1 MAYSP
6 IAFIAPN
13 YRDYGTYWL
22 KVFLPGTTT
31 PKALSIDPAGSTT
44 FAKLQLNVN
53 GFFKSAGGALI
64 TPYVNG
70 AYDAFLFETE
80 AEADANNTAGATRIA
95 DNITAVAG
103 GGGGGGAVISVE
115 TKNTQTV
122 ISGQTVVTFLNTL
135 VQAASIFINGTGA
148 DDGRIHETDDY
159 ILRPDINSYTIEL
172 NSSYALGTRV
182 TAYNYGLTQAGNVAT
197 RFLKYKLS
205 DLVESIYDYNI
216 GIGVV
221 AHRGL
226 KGYAP
231 ENTIAAVYNSLN
243 KGHKAVEGD
252 VSWTSDN
259 VAIIM
264 HDTTVNR
271 TTNGTGNVSDL
282 TLAQIETLDA
292 GSWFSSIY
300 KNEKVPT
307 FEQWFDSIIANGGI
321 PLMEIKEGGNSTQ
334 ENMQLLA
341 ARCMIK
347 NPSNRYM
354 YFVRNP
360 TTFGW
365 IRDINAFS
373 NILYYPNTG
382 EPNTTNADFVE
393 SQGNCSLHLDAEYA
407 TNFDFSPYTFPITAL
422 NEPNTQDLR
431 EASARG
437 FVLIGTDNY
446 IGSNI

>member
-1 MAYSP
+1 MSLSP
-6 IAFIAPN
+6 VAFIAPN
-13 YRDYGTYWL
+13 YRDFKGDWIKFYQ
-22 KVFLPGTTT
+22 PGTTT
-31 PKALSIDPAGSTT
+31 PKTIYLDGTGLSAVSKIE
-44 FAKLQLNVN
+44 LNAD
-53 GFFKSAGGALI
+53 GFMSSAGGAI
-64 TPYVNG
+64 VTPYIEG
-70 AYDAFLFETE
+70 AYDAYIFASEQS
-80 AEADANNTAGATRIA
+80 ADSNDTNNAVRIA
-95 DNITAVAG
+95 DNLEAANG
-103 GGGGGGAVISVE
+103 GGNSNAVILVE
-115 TKNTQTV
+115 TKNSQTLL
-122 ISGQTVVTFLNTL
+122 SGQTIVTFLNTV
-135 VQAASIFINGTGA
+135 VQASSVYINGTGS
-148 DDGRIHETDDY
+148 DDGRIHETEDY
-159 ILRPDINSYTIEL
+159 ILRPDINGFTIQL
-172 NSSYALGTRV
+172 NTSYAQGTIV
-182 TAYNYGLTQAGNVAT
+182 TAYNYGLTSAGNIAT

-205 DLVESIYDYNI
+205 DLVESMYDYNI
-216 GIGVV
+216 GIGVW

-231 ENTIAAVYNSLN
+231 ENTIAAIYNSLN

-252 VSWTSDN
+252 ISWTSDN

-271 TTNGTGNVSDL
+271 TTNGTGNVADL

-321 PLMEIKEGGNSTQ
+321 PTIEIKEGGNSTQ

-341 ARCMIK
+341 ARCIIK

-354 YFVRNP
+354 YLVRNP

-365 IRDINAFS
+365 IRDINPFANMIYF
-373 NILYYPNTG
+373 PNTG
-382 EPNTTNADFVE
+382 EPSVANADFVE